1 MLVYPHYDIYVCVC
15 ACLFFTIF
23 IYTKRNSVH
32 EEKRWENFS
41 GALCKHVSFEHNG
54 TAELRTY
61 MYTVYSYFYIYI
73 YTSSAAQG
81 GGGSF
86 KNTKPIGRVGCC
98 DSRMAERIH

>member
-1 MLVYPHYDIYVCVC
+1 MQ
-15 ACLFFTIF
+15 T
-23 IYTKRNSVH
+23 R
-32 EEKRWENFS
+32 
-41 GALCKHVSFEHNG
+41 VSFEHNG

-61 MYTVYSYFYIYI
+61 MYIVTYIYI

-86 KNTKPIGRVGCC
+86 KNTKSIGRVGCC

>member
-1 MLVYPHYDIYVCVC
+1 MQ
-15 ACLFFTIF
+15 T
-23 IYTKRNSVH
+23 R
-32 EEKRWENFS
+32 
-41 GALCKHVSFEHNG
+41 VSFEHNG

-98 DSRMAERIH
+98 DSRMAERIHLWTERWLELFSRVVAMVAVVPHHNCWM